1 MAREVIHRVNRADM
15 PGVESENT
23 DKSEEWYMSRT
34 KVIVGILLVLV
45 ILAGCAPGPNS
56 LADVPN
62 DEGEVAGFWMGLWHG
77 FASPVMFIISL
88 FNKSVEVYEVHN
100 NGGWYTFG
108 FLLGASVI
116 LGGSSGG
123 AAGRRRRRH
132 RD

>member
-1 MAREVIHRVNRADM
+1 MN
-15 PGVESENT
+15 
-23 DKSEEWYMSRT
+23 RT
-34 KVIVGILLVLV
+34 KIVVGILLL
-45 ILAGCAPGPNS
+45 ILIFAGCAPGPNTM
-56 LADVPN
+56 ADKPDN
-62 DEGEVAGFWMGLWHG
+62 EGEVAGFFMGIWHG

>member
-1 MAREVIHRVNRADM
+1 VNRTDI
-15 PGVESENT
+15 PWVESENT
-23 DKSEEWYMSRT
+23 NKREELYMSRT

-108 FLLGASVI
+108 FLLGASII

-123 AAGRRRRRH
+123 SACRRRRRH

>member
-1 MAREVIHRVNRADM
+1 LL
-15 PGVESENT
+15 
-23 DKSEEWYMSRT
+23 MSRT
-34 KVIVGILLVLV
+34 KILVVILILVLLVMLS
-45 ILAGCAPGPNS
+45 GCAPGPNTM
-56 LADVPN
+56 ADVPN
-62 DEGEVAGFWMGLWHG
+62 AEGEVAGFWMGLWHG

-108 FLLGASVI
+108 FLLGASVT

-123 AAGRRRRRH
+123 AAGRRRRRY

>member
-1 MAREVIHRVNRADM
+1 
-15 PGVESENT
+15 
-23 DKSEEWYMSRT
+23 MSQT
-34 KVIVGILLVLV
+34 KIVVGILLLLV
-45 ILAGCAPGPNS
+45 IFAGCAPGPNS
-56 LADVPN
+56 MADVPN

-77 FASPVMFIISL
+77 VASPVMFIISL

-123 AAGRRRRRH
+123 AARRKRRCR